1 MKIQYQQNC
10 IRFGSWE
17 KAPKETHEQ
26 LILAGFTLHDFED
39 DDCGWKYCY
48 LYPEQTLLQVK
59 EHNQLKIAMFF
70 VVILLLVNVFK
81 WSDIEYILQ
90 LFKNFK

>member
-1 MKIQYQQNC
+1 MKIQYQKNC

-17 KAPKETHEQ
+17 LAPKETHEQ
-26 LILAGFTLHDFED
+26 LISVGFTLHDFED

-48 LYPEQTLLQVK
+48 LYPEQTLMQVK
-59 EHNQLKIAMFF
+59 EHSQLKIAMFF

-90 LFKNFK
+90 IIKNLK